1 MEIKKVGVLG
11 CGLMGSGIAQ
21 VSAMAGFDVS
31 VLEVEQR
38 FLDKGF
44 AGIEKSL
51 SKFAERPVE
60 KGGITVEQKSEIQR
74 RLRGTTSK
82 ADLADCDIVIEAI
95 IENVEE
101 KKKMYGSLE
110 GIVKTDEF
118 LHRIPLLSRSPSC

>member
-21 VSAMAGFDVS
+21 VSATAGFDVT
-31 VLEVEQR
+31 VLEVEQK

-51 SKFAERPVE
+51 AKFAERPPE
-60 KGGITVEQKSEIQR
+60 KGGITAQR
-74 RLRGTTSK
+74 KDAILARLKGTTNK
-82 ADLADCDIVIEAI
+82 GDLAVCDIVIEAI

-101 KKKMYGSLE
+101 KKKMYASLD
-110 GIVKTDEF
+110 GVV
-118 LHRIPLLSRSPSC
+118 

>member
-1 MEIKKVGVLG
+1 MEIRKVGVLG

-21 VSAMAGFDVS
+21 VSAMAGFDVT

-51 SKFAERPVE
+51 VKFAERPVE
-60 KGGITVEQKSEIQR
+60 KGGRSGDQKSATR
-74 RLRGTTSK
+74 ARLKGTTAK

-95 IENVEE
+95 IENLDE
-101 KKKMYGSLE
+101 KKKIYASLE
-110 GIVKTDEF
+110 GIVKPD
-118 LHRIPLLSRSPSC
+118 

>member
-21 VSAMAGFDVS
+21 VCAAAGFDVT

-51 SKFAERPVE
+51 AKLRNVPLREA
-60 KGGITVEQKSEIQR
+60 GLQR
-74 RLRGTTSK
+74 RRRMRPGRGFTGLQTRRTWLIATLLLRPS
-82 ADLADCDIVIEAI
+82 L
-95 IENVEE
+95 
-101 KKKMYGSLE
+101 KMWTRRRRCMPRLMGW
-110 GIVKTDEF
+110 
-118 LHRIPLLSRSPSC
+118 